1 MTIREAHIILIIKAM
16 NRCDGHK
23 ANAAKKLE
31 ITERTLYRYLDVYS
45 IDKVEGKY
53 VEIKDK

>member
-1 MTIREAHIILIIKAM
+1 M

-31 ITERTLYRYLDVYS
+31 MTERTLYRYLDVYS